1 MLLPVTS
8 FIGTSSFP
16 AQQDTIFVPESY
28 SQYYTKNLLSFCS
41 NYPAYLHSDFS
52 KVPSLFLHLFLPSN
66 IGFQTHTRK
75 NRPAVLTYIDP
86 MIYVSS
92 SPILHIG
99 IWVDQKYRYSQY
111 NFSFFQTNPVLSF
124 SISRLSPFLQKKNS
138 LSKLMLILGCFTSSL
153 FSLSI
158 SYKSSIQI
166 FVLTICITLADV
178 SIRDTI
184 PFFLQI
190 FSFEEKHCRDYI
202 IFLNL
207 SKFPIQ
213 LFLVLFRQFYF
224 GYYDFLFFS
233 KRFWITF

>member
-1 MLLPVTS
+1 M
-8 FIGTSSFP
+8 
-16 AQQDTIFVPESY
+16 PESY
-28 SQYYTKNLLSFCS
+28 SQYYTKNLLSFVATIQLIYILIFQKS
-41 NYPAYLHSDFS
+41 PPFPAF
-52 KVPSLFLHLFLPSN
+52 VLPSN

-99 IWVDQKYRYSQY
+99 IWVGQKYRYSQY

-124 SISRLSPFLQKKNS
+124 LSADYPPFSKRKNS
-138 LSKLMLILGCFTSSL
+138 LSKLMLIFRLLHIIS

-184 PFFLQI
+184 PFFCRYSPLKKNTAVTTSFFLICRSFRSSSSWYSSGSSILGTTI
-190 FSFEEKHCRDYI
+190 FSFFEALLD
-202 IFLNL
+202 NL
-207 SKFPIQ
+207 LKQ
-213 LFLVLFRQFYF
+213 QMA
-224 GYYDFLFFS
+224 
-233 KRFWITF
+233 